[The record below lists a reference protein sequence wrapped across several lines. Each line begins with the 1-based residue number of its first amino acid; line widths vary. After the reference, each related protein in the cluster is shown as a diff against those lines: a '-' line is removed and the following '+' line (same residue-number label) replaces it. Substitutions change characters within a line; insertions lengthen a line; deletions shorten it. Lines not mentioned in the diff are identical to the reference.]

1 LPNGWKLNGLTC
13 FFPKMKNVFA
23 LLFMLF
29 LLNTAAGQSVADSI
43 RQANADVKIAL
54 HHILGT
60 WKAENALAD
69 QTIRFVQEG
78 SASVVIPEIKPGVD
92 HYHFRVEGDSVRV
105 NGYAAHWPPFY
116 CTLLLENPNQ
126 LRMLFYTLQSPS
138 VSSAVY
144 QKVRD

>member
-1 LPNGWKLNGLTC
+1 LPNGWKLNGLTG
-13 FFPKMKNVFA
+13 FIPKMKNVFA
-23 LLFMLF
+23 LLWMLL
-29 LLNTAAGQSVADSI
+29 LLNNAAGQSVADSI

-60 WKAENALAD
+60 WKAENALTD
-69 QTIRFVQEG
+69 ETIRLVQEG

-92 HYHFRVEGDSVRV
+92 HYHFRMEGDSVRA
-105 NGYAAHWPPFY
+105 NGYAAHWPPYY

-126 LRMLFYTLQSPS
+126 LRLLFYTLQSPT
-138 VSSAVY
+138 VSSVMY

>member
-1 LPNGWKLNGLTC
+1 
-13 FFPKMKNVFA
+13 MKNVFA
-23 LLFMLF
+23 LLWMLL
-29 LLNTAAGQSVADSI
+29 LLNNAAGQSVADSI

-60 WKAENALAD
+60 WKSENALAD

-92 HYHFRVEGDSVRV
+92 HYHFSLEGDSVRA
-105 NGYAAHWPPFY
+105 NGFAAHWPPYY

-126 LRMLFYTLQSPS
+126 LRMLFYTLQSPT
-138 VSSAVY
+138 VSSVVY
-144 QKVRD
+144 QKVRN